1 MRESVRRDLRINNL
15 VGCEVAMPKSAA
27 PKPVD
32 QLTYEAAFTELQTII
47 DALEGE
53 QSALDQA
60 TSLYERGQLLVKRCQ
75 ELLDQA
81 ELKVRQLSGS
91 ELTDFE
97 EG

>member
-1 MRESVRRDLRINNL
+1 
-15 VGCEVAMPKSAA
+15 MPRTAA

-32 QLTYEAAFTELQTII
+32 QLTYEAAFAELQAVIES
-47 DALEGE
+47 LEGE
-53 QSALDQA
+53 QGSLEEA

-81 ELKVRQLSGS
+81 ELKVKQLSGS

-97 EG
+97 EA